1 MSEPPLVEA
10 FDFVIVNAELHENF
24 DAFKKAEVQP
34 RFSYVPAIELVSFF
48 CKCTNITSPCITR
61 YESDYY
67 YLDETQLDQLIVWAQ
82 ELRQEYQSTGCVKL
96 FRDEVCSTKAGK
108 WYIQYSLPVVE
119 LVILFIIYPSF
130 LQCFQ
135 M

>member
-1 MSEPPLVEA
+1 M
-10 FDFVIVNAELHENF
+10 NAELHENF

-48 CKCTNITSPCITR
+48 CKCINITSPCITR

-96 FRDEVCSTKAGK
+96 CRNEVCSTKAGK
-108 WYIQYSLPVVE
+108 CYIQYSLPVV
-119 LVILFIIYPSF
+119 
-130 LQCFQ
+130 
-135 M
+135 